1 MIVVITTVTPTS
13 VIKIIYFFKDSNSQ
27 KNIHLVYSK

>member
-13 VIKIIYFFKDSNSQ
+13 AIKIIYFFKDSNSQ
-27 KNIHLVYSK
+27 KKHTSYI